1 MKWKVVAAVMAV
13 LLVCCLAP
21 AVAAQAEP
29 KTPELSLEQAISRA
43 LSNSLAVERAVLDV
57 VYAEDVSDSA
67 KLAAYRWNP
76 NYTTVYTPGT
86 EYYIAAIMTADF
98 NYEAAKKQEELQR
111 DMVVTETE
119 KRYYDIL
126 LCQERIVALEAEL
139 SAEEQKFRI
148 TGLMFEAGMVPR
160 IAFDQA
166 SLQLNQKRAELAA
179 AENDLEN
186 AFVVFNQLVGLKP
199 DDRPV
204 LTDRPV
210 FEELNVENLSST
222 VSQIVKDNPAQ
233 WIADEGV
240 DLQEELE
247 GFTGASS
254 EQHDIKVEQ
263 AELDADMLREETR
276 KGAYKIYYGIKSL
289 EEAYQTA
296 QAGVRLAEDS
306 LRITRLKYEVGMA
319 TQADVA
325 AAEAA
330 VIQAQQKL
338 FELTCQHK
346 ISKTVFYKPWT
357 AAVLM

>member
-13 LLVCCLAP
+13 LLLCCLAP
-21 AVAAQAEP
+21 ADAAQAEP

-57 VYAEDVSDSA
+57 VYAEDVSDGA

-111 DMVVTETE
+111 DMVRTETE

-126 LCQERIVALEAEL
+126 LYQEKIAALEAEL
-139 SAEEQKFRI
+139 AAEEQKFRI
-148 TGLMFEAGMVPR
+148 TELMFEAGMVPR

-166 SLQLNQKRAELAA
+166 SLQLSQKRAELAA

-186 AFVVFNQLVGLKP
+186 AFVVFNQLVGLKAE
-199 DDRPV
+199 DRPV

-210 FEELNVENLSST
+210 FEELNVENLGST

-276 KGAYKIYYGIKSL
+276 KGTYKIYYGIKSL
-289 EEAYQTA
+289 EDAYQTA
-296 QAGVRLAEDS
+296 QAGVRLAEDN
-306 LRITRLKYEVGMA
+306 LRIAKLKYDVGMA

-338 FELTCQHK
+338 FEITCQHK

-357 AAVLM
+357 AAVIM